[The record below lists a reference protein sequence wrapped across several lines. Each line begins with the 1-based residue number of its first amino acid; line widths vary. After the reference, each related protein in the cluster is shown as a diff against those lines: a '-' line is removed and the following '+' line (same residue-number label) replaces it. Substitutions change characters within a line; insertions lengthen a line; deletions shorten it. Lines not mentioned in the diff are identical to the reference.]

1 MNDSTN
7 QTQTRAY
14 QNGIL
19 AAKGV
24 RWAGKKLKMLD
35 KACVASAKRKE
46 WPGWLGHIPLM
57 SMAAAILALL
67 AYYSLE
73 ILFTV
78 GFLVILFTAI
88 ENMDGSDLLATFNNK
103 NSMFNDDPLI
113 ERTYDGFNAIDDGT
127 PYGESYGTWSD
138 DD

>member
-46 WPGWLGHIPLM
+46 WPGWLGHIPFM
-57 SMAAAILALL
+57 SMALAIIALL
-67 AYYSLE
+67 AYFSLE

-78 GFLVILFTAI
+78 GFLVIVFSVAA
-88 ENMDGSDLLATFNNK
+88 NMGGGDFYDESLQTTNEDEDGYRAGYSGYGYYMEGIRID
-103 NSMFNDDPLI
+103 NDD
-113 ERTYDGFNAIDDGT
+113 D
-127 PYGESYGTWSD
+127 
-138 DD
+138 

>member
-46 WPGWLGHIPLM
+46 WPGWLGHIPLI
-57 SMAAAILALL
+57 SMALAIIALL
-67 AYYSLE
+67 AYFSLE

-78 GFLVILFTAI
+78 GFLVIVFSVAA
-88 ENMDGSDLLATFNNK
+88 NMGGGDFYDESLQTTNEDEDGYRAGYSGYGYYMGGIRID
-103 NSMFNDDPLI
+103 NDD
-113 ERTYDGFNAIDDGT
+113 D
-127 PYGESYGTWSD
+127 
-138 DD
+138 